1 MEAPDAEGTRL
12 QLRDWFRPESEFETR
27 VAVVGGAPVGHFTVK
42 GHQLVHLFVEPEHQG
57 MGLGR
62 HLLGEGE
69 AMIVA
74 GGHSDFEL
82 HARVENLAAIA
93 FYQKAGWTVTGRL
106 IHTVEHGISYDEH
119 VLTKHRS

>member
-1 MEAPDAEGTRL
+1 
-12 QLRDWFRPESEFETR
+12 
-27 VAVVGGAPVGHFTVK
+27 
-42 GHQLVHLFVEPEHQG
+42 